1 MSSPHPFLDFCHLVS
16 LIICKSPQNLL
27 MFFVGLA
34 VWSGAVCFPHSLGKH
49 SWVSSNTE
57 IFHPFFSC
65 VSNVQWNCKVR
76 GCTGVQYKGVKHLLI
91 PWGTLL
97 ACIKCLE
104 RLDLLDSVWAPM
116 LSFVAWL
123 LKVLFKKQF
132 SFELNYQHLCLP
144 WENLKWVLSV
154 WIQAVVLQGCDWL
167 FLFSHSFAFA
177 LLFLLGAFYLKSVS
191 SSWFFVCLGKS
202 FRFVKGKMVQDLLGG
217 KQRTLMIS
225 WDFFLNYLVHVWNSR
240 LISPGE
246 LFVQVHLH
254 RVTQIL

>member
-1 MSSPHPFLDFCHLVS
+1 
-16 LIICKSPQNLL
+16 

-132 SFELNYQHLCLP
+132 NFWFKLPTSVSALGKFEMGAVCMDTSCSSAGLWLIVPLQPFLCLC
-144 WENLKWVLSV
+144 LT
-154 WIQAVVLQGCDWL
+154 
-167 FLFSHSFAFA
+167 FLVRG
-177 LLFLLGAFYLKSVS
+177 FLLE
-191 SSWFFVCLGKS
+191 
-202 FRFVKGKMVQDLLGG
+202 
-217 KQRTLMIS
+217 IH
-225 WDFFLNYLVHVWNSR
+225 FFLLVFCM
-240 LISPGE
+240 PG
-246 LFVQVHLH
+246 
-254 RVTQIL
+254 QII